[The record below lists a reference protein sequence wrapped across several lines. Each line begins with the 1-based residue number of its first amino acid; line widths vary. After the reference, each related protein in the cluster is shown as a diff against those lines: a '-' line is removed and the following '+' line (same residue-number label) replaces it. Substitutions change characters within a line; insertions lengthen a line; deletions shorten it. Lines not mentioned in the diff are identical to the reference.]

1 MVGLGFFCIMPSC
14 EHTTVQPL
22 QAVSTQL
29 MPVLSQGLSSEA
41 QVSASSLC
49 PHWQTHISGWGT
61 QASGTVCADLSFS
74 LFFLLQ
80 SGCRTLLWASK
91 APFLC
96 CLIFPSVRWLP
107 SVQKPYLLPSSLPRA
122 QVSSHF
128 LCFFP
133 CVLPCYLEIF
143 PALLDGWGLLPS
155 FSSYSWDLF
164 HM

>member
-61 QASGTVCADLSFS
+61 QASGRVCEDLSLS
-74 LFFLLQ
+74 LCSSCCNLGVALSSEPLKLPFCAAWSFHQWGGFPVCKNLTSFPAPSQGHRSHPTSSVFFLVSYLVTW
-80 SGCRTLLWASK
+80 RYFL
-91 APFLC
+91 PF
-96 CLIFPSVRWLP
+96 
-107 SVQKPYLLPSSLPRA
+107 
-122 QVSSHF
+122 
-128 LCFFP
+128 
-133 CVLPCYLEIF
+133 
-143 PALLDGWGLLPS
+143 
-155 FSSYSWDLF
+155 
-164 HM
+164 